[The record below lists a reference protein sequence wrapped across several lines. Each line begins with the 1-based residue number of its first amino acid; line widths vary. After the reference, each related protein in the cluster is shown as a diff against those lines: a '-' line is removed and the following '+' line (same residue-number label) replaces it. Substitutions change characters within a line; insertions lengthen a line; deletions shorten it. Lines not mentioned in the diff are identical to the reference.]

1 MPHRLP
7 LFPLGLVLFPGLV
20 LPLHVFEDRYRV
32 LVRELL
38 ELPEDERVFG
48 VVAIRQGREVG
59 ADGVTA
65 LHEIGCT
72 AVLRRV
78 DELPDGRF
86 DLLTVGAER
95 FALHGLEHDR
105 PYLVG
110 SVELLE
116 DRVGAAE
123 EARLLDAAVRAAYVD
138 YLNALAEA
146 GADGLEVPD
155 LPPDSLVL
163 SYLVAATV
171 VVDLEERQ
179 SLLARPDGVTRLRAE
194 RALLRSEA
202 RLLRA
207 LRTVPSPELART
219 PTSPN

>member
-1 MPHRLP
+1 MPQRLP

-20 LPLHVFEDRYRV
+20 LPLHVFEERYRV

-65 LHEIGCT
+65 LHEVGCT
-72 AVLRRV
+72 ALLRRA
-78 DELPDGRF
+78 DELDDGRF

-110 SVELLE
+110 SVELLQ
-116 DRVGAAE
+116 DRSGGADE
-123 EARLLDAAVRAAYVD
+123 VRLLDAAVRAAYVD
-138 YLNALAEA
+138 YLHALGEA
-146 GADGLEVPD
+146 GADGVEVPD
-155 LPPDSLVL
+155 LPPDSQVL

-171 VVDLEERQ
+171 VVDLADRQ
-179 SLLARPDGVTRLRAE
+179 ALLARPDAVTRLRAE
-194 RALLRSEA
+194 LGLLRNEA

-207 LRTVPSPELART
+207 LGTVPSPELART
-219 PTSPN
+219 PASPN